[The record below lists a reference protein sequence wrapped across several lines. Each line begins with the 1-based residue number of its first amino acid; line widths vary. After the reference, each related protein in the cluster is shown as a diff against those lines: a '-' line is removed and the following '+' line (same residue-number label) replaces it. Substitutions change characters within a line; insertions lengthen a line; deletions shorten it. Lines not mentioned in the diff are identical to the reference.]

1 MEKNVQLPGL
11 DLVPL
16 LEQSRGGELLEGYR
30 CELAS
35 QTGQVCGKW
44 NTTTRKELLLLLPV
58 R

>member
-1 MEKNVQLPGL
+1 MQLPGL